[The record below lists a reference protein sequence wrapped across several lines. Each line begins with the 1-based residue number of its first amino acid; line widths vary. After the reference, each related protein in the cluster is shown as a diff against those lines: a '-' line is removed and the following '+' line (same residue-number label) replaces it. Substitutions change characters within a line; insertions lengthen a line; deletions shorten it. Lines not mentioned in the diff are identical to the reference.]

1 LHKASS
7 NEDIEIFFCQEGVVM
22 KSIPILLAF
31 FVLCFAVG
39 AVADEEPLASQ
50 DEPLVFL
57 NTNSEI
63 YGIGFNDLD
72 LHSMLGKRLRAEG
85 YRINHGKLG
94 DLTDEI
100 LEGMDVLILLDPN
113 FALLDEDKQALR
125 NFLRDGGGL
134 VLMVCQG
141 YADLSNLG
149 SFLVDYGIRFNP
161 KTSQDTLAGVLSGS
175 PLSGPRLC
183 RQIGYNETGRVYQL
197 LDQGNA
203 QAAAV
208 TGSGYIVSSTSTHKN
223 LGRGGIV
230 VIGYD
235 CLFMNMFIDDHDNSA
250 FALNVMDYLTSGF
263 DLSVGLCK
271 FKGRNVTAGDRV
283 RVIGRVRN
291 VSSKRS
297 EATSVRFVLSST
309 NAYDG
314 SPPEVVA
321 TLGNVNLPALGPGG
335 FKKVKK
341 KFRVPSGVAPGD
353 YYVIAVA
360 DPDGTSG
367 DANADNNY
375 KASRKRI
382 TIR

>member
-1 LHKASS
+1 
-7 NEDIEIFFCQEGVVM
+7 M
-22 KSIPILLAF
+22 KSIPAILAF
-31 FVLCFAVG
+31 FVLCFAFG

-50 DEPLVFL
+50 DGPLVFL
-57 NTNSEI
+57 NTDSQI
-63 YGIGFNDLD
+63 YGIGFNE

-85 YRINHGKLG
+85 YRTNHGKLPG
-94 DLTDEI
+94 LTDEI
-100 LEGMDVLILLDPN
+100 LDGMDVLILLDPN
-113 FALLDEDKQALR
+113 FVLLDEDKQALR
-125 NFLRDGGGL
+125 SFLRGGGGL

-149 SFLVDYGIRFNP
+149 SFLADYGIRFSP
-161 KTSQDTLAGVLSGS
+161 QLSKDTLAGVLSGS
-175 PLSGPRLC
+175 PLSGPRVC
-183 RQIGYNETGRVYQL
+183 RQIGYNEEGRVYQL

-208 TGSGYIVSSTSTHKN
+208 TASGYIVSSISIHKN
-223 LGRGGIV
+223 LGSGGIV

-235 CLFMNMFIDDHDNSA
+235 CLFMNMCIDDHDNSA
-250 FALNVMDYLTSGF
+250 FALNVMDYLTGGF

-283 RVIGRVRN
+283 RVTGRVRN
-291 VSSKRS
+291 VSSRRS

-309 NAYDG
+309 NTYDG
-314 SPPEVVA
+314 SPPEAVA
-321 TLGNVNLPALGPGG
+321 TLGDVYLPALGPGES
-335 FKKVKK
+335 KKVKK
-341 KFRVPSGVAPGD
+341 KFRIPSGVAPGD